1 MPALPLSPGGQR
13 MDSGMDSAAR
23 TGMDSGADS
32 LCRKW
37 RCRQGFSPL
46 QIAILSLLKASP
58 SVIAYWLIAQQ
69 VMSAWGLQ
77 TTEGAVRGAMER
89 MFRRGFLGRNR
100 TASGR
105 MQGNRYT
112 FLADPCPHI
121 RPCSPGME
129 SGMDSETESAAQS
142 GRNAALSSLRK
153 IDREN
158 LSIFSEGTESQKTA
172 RSLESLTEDD
182 IAFHWPHLAKAG
194 FGTCQIRQ
202 IAERL
207 AQVNISVEKVM
218 QGLTYAEWELE
229 TGNMRDK
236 EGKAIELPVNWVFA
250 ILAKQG
256 YYPRPQGY
264 VSPQEQAE
272 LDAAEEAKR
281 ITIARKARVEADCGA
296 WIAGLSQEQR
306 RTILAEQQSQF
317 SIPEHIVFSRYYREK
332 IRPVLEGGEAQNSTA
347 KAAGHVD

>member
-1 MPALPLSPGGQR
+1 M
-13 MDSGMDSAAR
+13 R
-23 TGMDSGADS
+23 TGMDSGTESSADS
-32 LCRKW
+32 SCRKW

-129 SGMDSETESAAQS
+129 SGMDPETESAAQS

-158 LSIFSEGTESQKTA
+158 LSIFSGEEERQKA
-172 RSLESLTEDD
+172 ASSLEALTEDD
-182 IAFHWPHLAKAG
+182 IAFHWPELARQG
-194 FGTCQIRQ
+194 FGTHQIRQ
-202 IAERL
+202 ILHELSRKNIGPER
-207 AQVNISVEKVM
+207 VI
-218 QGLTYAEWELE
+218 QGLTHAEWGLASGRMRGRSSHPR
-229 TGNMRDK
+229 TPAHGRPHQTQFRNAPAGGNGR
-236 EGKAIELPVNWVFA
+236 GFH
-250 ILAKQG
+250 
-256 YYPRPQGY
+256 
-264 VSPQEQAE
+264 SP
-272 LDAAEEAKR
+272 
-281 ITIARKARVEADCGA
+281 ARRFVANHRG
-296 WIAGLSQEQR
+296 
-306 RTILAEQQSQF
+306 
-317 SIPEHIVFSRYYREK
+317 
-332 IRPVLEGGEAQNSTA
+332 QN
-347 KAAGHVD
+347 

>member
-1 MPALPLSPGGQR
+1 
-13 MDSGMDSAAR
+13 MDSGTESGTDSP
-23 TGMDSGADS
+23 
-32 LCRKW
+32 CRKC

-58 SVIAYWLIAQQ
+58 SVIAYWQIAQQ

-100 TASGR
+100 TTSGR

-129 SGMDSETESAAQS
+129 SGMDSETKSAAQS
-142 GRNAALSSLRK
+142 GRNAALSSSRK

-158 LSIFSEGTESQKTA
+158 LSIFSEGTENQKAA

-202 IAERL
+202 IAERP
-207 AQVNISVEKVM
+207 AQVNISVEKVI
-218 QGLTYAEWELE
+218 QGLSHAEWELE

-236 EGKAIELPVNWVFA
+236 SLAQVTSPLDWVFRS
-250 ILAKQG
+250 LSTKG
-256 YYPRPQGY
+256 YYRKPKGY
-264 VSPQEQAE
+264 ISPQEQAE
-272 LDAAEEAKR
+272 RDAAEESGR
-281 ITIARKARVEADCGA
+281 IAEARKARVEADCNA

-306 RTILAEQQSQF
+306 RTILAEQRKQF
-317 SIPEHIVFSRYYREK
+317 PMPEHAIFSRYYREK
-332 IRPVLEGGEAQNSTA
+332 IQPVLEEGGAQNSMA
-347 KAAGHVD
+347 QADGHAG